1 MTSKKLISNLE
12 NFKNEKEAMVMNSNI
27 GNNFRKGFR
36 KEEIIMKNEKIIMEN
51 NNRNNGTRMEENN
64 MTNKEYLNKAQLD
77 AVKNT
82 EGFVRVI
89 AGAGSGKTRALTC
102 RYAGLVK
109 DLGISPKNILC
120 ITFTNKAAKEMQDRI
135 EKTVGNSDLRFICTF
150 HKFCIQLLREEYK
163 RVKLPSD
170 FVVLDEDDSERIIRK
185 IINNN
190 KFETISV
197 SGAKELLRKW
207 KNLVTDNGRTY
218 LNILLEQNTTEI
230 YNSYINSNNED
241 IKLFAGYMYEQKKCQ
256 GLDFD
261 DLLKLTVYILTTY
274 EDVRQKWQKK
284 FKYIMVDEFQDV
296 NDSQYEICKIL
307 SGFHKNL
314 FVVGDPDQNIYS
326 WRGANVKYI
335 NNFDKDFPECKTILM
350 NENYRS
356 DGNIIKVSNSLIN
369 KNKNRIEKNLIPVKE
384 DGDSVVYYKAK
395 SPEEQSKWISEQ
407 ILELK
412 NRGVNL
418 NDIAVLFRTNYMSQ
432 KIEESFVAN
441 KIDYTVY
448 KGITFY
454 NQRAI
459 KDALSYLKMI
469 AKDDDMSF
477 LRTVTNNDTEF
488 GVEEIDLVET
498 YARKNDCSL
507 YEALKA
513 NIKHELIS
521 KTKSKEYVDMI
532 EKHRGTY
539 HEKTVSQV
547 LSEILD
553 ESGYGE
559 KVWRD
564 AGINTIESLNVLI
577 QSITDIERTK
587 DGKLDLDE
595 YLKNIEIYTE
605 VEPRGKDSGVKIMTI
620 HTAKGLE
627 FPYVFVC
634 SMNEGDFPTRRIMTE
649 EEMEEERRLAYVA
662 FTRAEKGLYLSS
674 SGGFDFCDCEK
685 EPSRFISDVD
695 KGLLKNIG

>member
-1 MTSKKLISNLE
+1 
-12 NFKNEKEAMVMNSNI
+12 
-27 GNNFRKGFR
+27 
-36 KEEIIMKNEKIIMEN
+36 
-51 NNRNNGTRMEENN
+51 
-64 MTNKEYLNKAQLD
+64 
-77 AVKNT
+77 
-82 EGFVRVI
+82 
-89 AGAGSGKTRALTC
+89 
-102 RYAGLVK
+102 
-109 DLGISPKNILC
+109 
-120 ITFTNKAAKEMQDRI
+120 MQDRI
-135 EKTVGNSDLRFICTF
+135 KKTVGNSDLRFICTF
-150 HKFCIQLLREEYK
+150 HKFCIQLLREEHK
-163 RVKLPSD
+163 KVKLSSD

-197 SGAKELLRKW
+197 SGAKELIRKW
-207 KNLVTDNGRTY
+207 KSLVTDNGRTY

-241 IKLFAGYMYEQKKCQ
+241 IKLFAGYMYEQKKCH
-256 GLDFD
+256 GLDFED
-261 DLLKLTVYILTTY
+261 ILKLTVCILTTY
-274 EDVRQKWQKK
+274 EDVRKKWQKK

-296 NDSQYEICKIL
+296 NASQYELCKIL
-307 SGFHKNL
+307 SGYHKNL

-369 KNKNRIEKNLIPVKE
+369 KNKKSIEKNLIPVKE

-547 LSEILD
+547 LSEILN
-553 ESGYGE
+553 ESGCGE

-649 EEMEEERRLAYVA
+649 EGMEEERRLAYVA
-662 FTRAEKGLYLSS
+662 FTRAQKGLYLSS